1 MCAASA
7 ATGVRTWLQTH
18 HFGWL
23 TPRRM
28 RALTIAVMSGAAIF
42 STIGF
47 SGSTPGDS
55 ACLIVRRHDSRRHG
69 PPLSS
74 ASHTHEPT
82 RDLAMWVGEAA
93 NQPCV

>member
-1 MCAASA
+1 MAAAST
-7 ATGVRTWLQTH
+7 ATGLRTWLQTH

-47 SGSTPGDS
+47 SGSTPPTQ
-55 ACLIVRRHDSRRHG
+55 A
-69 PPLSS
+69 SS
-74 ASHTHEPT
+74 HRPAH
-82 RDLAMWVGEAA
+82 AA
-93 NQPCV
+93 PVHR

>member
-1 MCAASA
+1 MAAASA
-7 ATGVRTWLQTH
+7 ATGTRTWLQTH

-47 SGSTPGDS
+47 SGSTPPTHS
-55 ACLIVRRHDSRRHG
+55 APSRTVG
-69 PPLSS
+69 ATS
-74 ASHTHEPT
+74 TH
-82 RDLAMWVGEAA
+82 R
-93 NQPCV
+93 

>member
-47 SGSTPGDS
+47 SGSTPPS
-55 ACLIVRRHDSRRHG
+55 THLARPAHTAPASR
-69 PPLSS
+69 
-74 ASHTHEPT
+74 
-82 RDLAMWVGEAA
+82 
-93 NQPCV
+93 

>member
-1 MCAASA
+1 MAAASA

-28 RALTIAVMSGAAIF
+28 RALTIVVMSGAAIF

-47 SGSTPGDS
+47 SGSTP
-55 ACLIVRRHDSRRHG
+55 
-69 PPLSS
+69 
-74 ASHTHEPT
+74 
-82 RDLAMWVGEAA
+82 AA
-93 NQPCV
+93 HVTPARTVHATSDHR